1 MRLKTRYKNSA
12 AADVPVAP
20 DAVAVMDHPSAA
32 ATAPLDDGVAVGD
45 LAAQLAAQREADR
58 LETMRSRIDAVPP
71 RDVDAVIDAA
81 KEQAI
86 KLDRGTPDPGPED
99 DLGKNGLPP
108 LACHWLRN
116 NPDYL
121 HDADKNQALQDLHWV
136 LVKEGHEPY
145 SPAYF
150 LEVDK
155 RLNGHGAQPEPYID
169 EELAAAERQLEE
181 LERKR
186 DRISTVNK
194 RLDQVIEETQSPVDR
209 VLNEIR
215 AGRNNNPAVDAKP
228 RRTIPPVSAPPSREV
243 PTSNGARGSSR
254 VTLSPQQKEAARI
267 AGISIEDYARH
278 LIRLNEEKASGNYG
292 GSP

>member
-1 MRLKTRYKNSA
+1 MARLKSRYRDLMAVEGASDVQAPETAAANEHTSA
-12 AADVPVAP
+12 AAAVPLLADGGNAASSRLRGQVELMRERVSNSSP
-20 DAVAVMDHPSAA
+20 PSTEVDDAVEA
-32 ATAPLDDGVAVGD
+32 ATQAAV
-45 LAAQLAAQREADR
+45 
-58 LETMRSRIDAVPP
+58 S
-71 RDVDAVIDAA
+71 
-81 KEQAI
+81 
-86 KLDRGTPDPGPED
+86 LDRETPDPEPED

-121 HDADKNQALQDLHWV
+121 YDVEKNQRLQDLHWV
-136 LVKEGHEPY
+136 LVDEGHEPY

-155 RLNGHGAQPEPYID
+155 RLNGHGAQPELFID
-169 EELAAAERQLEE
+169 EELAAAEQQLEE
-181 LERKR
+181 VERKR
-186 DRISTVNK
+186 DRISAVNK

-228 RRTIPPVSAPPSREV
+228 RRTIPPVSAPPSRET

-254 VTLSPQQKEAARI
+254 VTLSPAQKEAARI
-267 AGISIEDYARH
+267 AGVSIEDYARH

-292 GSP
+292 GAP